1 MNRKQGQPVSEKK
14 SYRVL
19 LLLIVGLAA
28 FSSAM
33 NELNQLQDLTFQAGK
48 LIAAWSDIVEPT
60 ASANGPVISK
70 SCIESSIQKSVDQSD
85 EFRWSGRVA
94 QGATIEV
101 KGINGEI
108 VAEPAS
114 GPDVEV
120 IALKKSRRS
129 DVNSVHIKV
138 EQHAGGVTICALY
151 PNEDGEY
158 PSRCGRDDDN
168 ESGDNESGRKES
180 DGNIRNNDVRVDF
193 TVRVPARVGFT
204 GKTINGGI
212 RATSLDGNVIVRT
225 INGSIKLST
234 SGYGE
239 ATTINGEITAKLG
252 DGNWPK
258 SLSFKTINGGIN
270 VDLPANLSASV
281 DAQTLN
287 GSINSDF
294 PLQVISQEGRR
305 HVKGTIGSGGRALV
319 LKTLNGSINLRM
331 AG

>member
-1 MNRKQGQPVSEKK
+1 MNNSQGNPVGEKK

-33 NELNQLQDLTFQAGK
+33 NELNQIQDLTLRAGK
-48 LIAAWSDIVEPT
+48 LIAAWSDVVVPT
-60 ASANGPVISK
+60 ASASGPLIST
-70 SCIESSIQKSVDQSD
+70 SCVPNAVPQSISQSD
-85 EFRWSGRVA
+85 EFRWSGNVA
-94 QGATIEV
+94 PGATIEV

-108 VAEPAS
+108 VAEAANGS
-114 GPDVEV
+114 DVEV
-120 IALKKSRRS
+120 IAVKRSQRS
-129 DVNSVHIKV
+129 DVNSVHMKV

-158 PSRCGRDDDN
+158 PTECGRD
-168 ESGDNESGRKES
+168 GDNDSERRESS
-180 DGNIRNNDVRVDF
+180 SSGNVRNNDVKVDF
-193 TVRVPARVGFT
+193 RVRVPARVGFI

-212 RATSLDGNVIVRT
+212 SATALTGNVITRT
-225 INGSIKLST
+225 INGSIKIST

-239 ATTINGEITAKLG
+239 ATTINGEIAAKLG
-252 DGNWPK
+252 DANWPK
-258 SLSFKTINGGIN
+258 ALSFKTINGGISL
-270 VDLPANLSASV
+270 DLPGNVSTSF

-294 PLQVISQEGRR
+294 PLKVISIEGRK
-305 HVKGTIGSGGRALV
+305 HVRGTIGSGGRELL

>member
-1 MNRKQGQPVSEKK
+1 MNIRQGQPVSEKK

-19 LLLIVGLAA
+19 LLVIVGLAA

-48 LIAAWSDIVEPT
+48 LIVAWSDIVEPT
-60 ASANGPVISK
+60 VSANGPVISK
-70 SCIESSIQKSVDQSD
+70 SCIESSIQKSVNQSD
-85 EFRWSGRVA
+85 EFRWNGHVA
-94 QGATIEV
+94 AGATIEV

-158 PSRCGRDDDN
+158 PTACGRDDDN
-168 ESGDNESGRKES
+168 ESGQKES
-180 DGNIRNNDVRVDF
+180 SSNGNIRNNDVSVDF

-212 RATSLDGNVIVRT
+212 RATSLDGNVITRT
-225 INGSIKLST
+225 INGSIKIST

-239 ATTINGEITAKLG
+239 ATTINGEIAAKLG

-258 SLSFKTINGGIN
+258 ALSFKTINGGISL
-270 VDLPANLSASV
+270 DLPSNLSASV

-294 PLQVISQEGRR
+294 PLQVISQEGRK

>member
-1 MNRKQGQPVSEKK
+1 MNRRHGQPVGEKK

-19 LLLIVGLAA
+19 LLLVVGLAA

-33 NELNQLQDLTFQAGK
+33 NELNQLQELTFQAGK

-60 ASANGPVISK
+60 ASANSPVITK
-70 SCIESSIQKSVDQSD
+70 SCIESSIQKSLDQSD
-85 EFRWSGRVA
+85 EFRWNGRVA

-158 PSRCGRDDDN
+158 PSACGRDD
-168 ESGDNESGRKES
+168 DNESGRKES

-234 SGYGE
+234 SG
-239 ATTINGEITAKLG
+239 
-252 DGNWPK
+252 
-258 SLSFKTINGGIN
+258 
-270 VDLPANLSASV
+270 
-281 DAQTLN
+281 
-287 GSINSDF
+287 
-294 PLQVISQEGRR
+294 
-305 HVKGTIGSGGRALV
+305 
-319 LKTLNGSINLRM
+319 
-331 AG
+331 

>member
-1 MNRKQGQPVSEKK
+1 VGEKK

-19 LLLIVGLAA
+19 LLLVVGLAA

-33 NELNQLQDLTFQAGK
+33 NELNQLQELTFQAGK

-60 ASANGPVISK
+60 ASANSPVITK
-70 SCIESSIQKSVDQSD
+70 SCIESSIQKSLDQSD
-85 EFRWSGRVA
+85 EFRWNGRVA

-158 PSRCGRDDDN
+158 PSACGRDD
-168 ESGDNESGRKES
+168 DNESGRKES

-212 RATSLDGNVIVRT
+212 RATSLD
-225 INGSIKLST
+225 
-234 SGYGE
+234 
-239 ATTINGEITAKLG
+239 
-252 DGNWPK
+252 
-258 SLSFKTINGGIN
+258 
-270 VDLPANLSASV
+270 
-281 DAQTLN
+281 
-287 GSINSDF
+287 
-294 PLQVISQEGRR
+294 
-305 HVKGTIGSGGRALV
+305 
-319 LKTLNGSINLRM
+319 
-331 AG
+331 